1 MSTPSRST
9 STSPDAA
16 TPEKTPVPPIEISVD
31 ATTLMTIVVALLIVP
46 LLLSGFL
53 FQ

>member
-9 STSPDAA
+9 SSDSA
-16 TPEKTPVPPIEISVD
+16 TREKTPVPPIEINVD
-31 ATTLMTIVVALLIVP
+31 ATTLTAIVVALLIVP
-46 LLLSGFL
+46 LLLSGFF